1 MIKIEKLF
9 RFIFNLYKF
18 DKKIAFYIN
27 EEYMFDHYLSVIQ
40 KLDYKKFD
48 IILANKFKNDKYEK
62 LVSGLLEKSWNVVFL
77 NEVFHIKKY
86 KVLVSNHF
94 FGGNTSS
101 NSFKERM
108 LSLLGSIPLAKKL
121 KVLQN
126 LPKQYF
132 QNVLGLYNIRFMYG
146 ADVGGSKFDKKYNNL
161 FDEFFC
167 HGPRDAGVINDKF
180 FGRVFEMGYPRYDN
194 YFSKLENKELKSSL
208 LKKHACNPKKTTI
221 LWIVTVSEH
230 FSTIE
235 KYAHLMKKLTGK
247 YNVIL
252 RPHPLEI
259 DPQYSR
265 YNSKVHK
272 IVKSNEFLVSTDAYQ
287 NMLDLYLVADYVFCD
302 YGGSI
307 FSALYLDKK
316 ILLMDHEEVKKDIEV
331 YESTSLEIREYL
343 ASISKDSAE
352 TSLKNICNPLFW
364 EEKEPA
370 RLEARSRYFGN
381 NREGS
386 SLKAAK
392 RLMKILEND

>member
-1 MIKIEKLF
+1 MKKIEKLF

-18 DKKIAFYIN
+18 ERKIAFYIN

-40 KLDYKKFD
+40 KLDHTKFD
-48 IILANKFKNDKYEK
+48 IILANKFKNNEYEK
-62 LVSGLLEKSWNVVFL
+62 LIFGLLEKSWNVVFL
-77 NEVFHIKKY
+77 NEVFHVKKY

-94 FGGNTSS
+94 FGGNTTS
-101 NSFKERM
+101 NSFKTRI
-108 LSLLGSIPLAKKL
+108 LSVFGSIISAKKL
-121 KVLQN
+121 RVFQN
-126 LPKQYF
+126 FPKQYF

-146 ADVGGSKFDKKYNNL
+146 ADSGGSKFDKKYNNL

-167 HGPRDAGVINDKF
+167 HGPRDAGFISDKF
-180 FGRVFEMGYPRYDN
+180 AGSVFEMGYPRYDN
-194 YFSKLENKELKSSL
+194 YFYKVENKELKNSL
-208 LKKHACNPKKTTI
+208 LKKHSCNPKKPTI

-235 KYAHLMKKLTGK
+235 KYAHFMKKLTDK

-265 YNSKVHK
+265 YNPKVHK
-272 IVKSNEFLVSTDAYQ
+272 IVQSNDFLVSTDAYQ

-316 ILLMDHEEVKKDIEV
+316 ILLMDHEEVNKDIEV
-331 YESTSLEIREYL
+331 YESTSIEAREYL
-343 ASISKDSAE
+343 ASISEDSAE
-352 TSLKNICNPLFW
+352 AGLKNICNPSFW
-364 EEKEPA
+364 EEREPA
-370 RLEARSRYFGN
+370 RLEARARYFGN

-386 SLKAAK
+386 SLKAAR
-392 RLMKILEND
+392 RLLKILEND